1 MDGNTKT
8 LAKRFIE
15 QQLAIMKKYGG
26 QPQLDPDQ
34 YEKAVQQTQRTLEAM
49 RRRKPLAAGR

>member
-1 MDGNTKT
+1 MHGDTKT
-8 LAKRFIE
+8 LAKQFIE

-26 QPQLDPDQ
+26 QPQLDADR